1 MIPAMRHFGK
11 KGKARDTVKMMNGCQ
26 SLVGR
31 EQRTGRAQMSFR
43 AVKLS
48 VGYCNDG

>member
-1 MIPAMRHFGK
+1 MITTMRHSGK
-11 KGKARDTVKMMNGCQ
+11 KGKAMDTVKTINGCQ